1 MKPQPEFQIPSDYV
15 GWLWNSFDQPD
26 EITTESTFILWV
38 DIILRINYVT
48 GKQGIQQRLSCGVIP
63 DSLQLFPETIVGTS
77 VKVSIRCTTS
87 SSMLEKEATILVTQR
102 RANAIVSTFFLTQYY
117 YPSTNISVLLL
128 MTKHFISSFSRLV
141 DNDKESHFLLPG
153 ADNKWWTVHWKCCV
167 LISTR

>member
-1 MKPQPEFQIPSDYV
+1 M
-15 GWLWNSFDQPD
+15 GWLWSSFDQPD

-48 GKQGIQQRLSCGVIP
+48 GKQGILQRLSCGVIP

-77 VKVSIRCTTS
+77 VKVGIRCTTS

-102 RANAIVSTFFLTQYY
+102 RANAIVSTFFFNTVFL
-117 YPSTNISVLLL
+117 PINKHFISVLLL